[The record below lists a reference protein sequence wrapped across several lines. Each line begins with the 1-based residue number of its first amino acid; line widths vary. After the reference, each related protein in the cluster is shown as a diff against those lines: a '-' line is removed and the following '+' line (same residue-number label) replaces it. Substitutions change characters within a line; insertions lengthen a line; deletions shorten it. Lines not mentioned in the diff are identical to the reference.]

1 MNAKCITVRY
11 EAGEYY
17 LKNGVKGGA
26 TYGFPIR
33 MESTIKIADL
43 DGKVYMLRQG

>member
-26 TYGFPIR
+26 TKYR
-33 MESTIKIADL
+33 KCTI
-43 DGKVYMLRQG
+43 VSC

>member
-17 LKNGVKGGA
+17 LKKEALLMDV
-26 TYGFPIR
+26 TIR

>member
-26 TYGFPIR
+26 TYGCYYKNGKYH
-33 MESTIKIADL
+33 KIADL

>member
-17 LKNGVKGGA
+17 LKMESKEALLMDV
-26 TYGFPIR
+26 TIR